1 MSNDDPCRNSMSDCS
16 ETLTRLYEFIDHEL
30 ASADQSTI
38 RAHLDDCGYCL
49 GAFDFEIELRR
60 VVVERS
66 RVDVPTDLKDRLRAA
81 IESLGDAR

>member
-1 MSNDDPCRNSMSDCS
+1 MSDCS